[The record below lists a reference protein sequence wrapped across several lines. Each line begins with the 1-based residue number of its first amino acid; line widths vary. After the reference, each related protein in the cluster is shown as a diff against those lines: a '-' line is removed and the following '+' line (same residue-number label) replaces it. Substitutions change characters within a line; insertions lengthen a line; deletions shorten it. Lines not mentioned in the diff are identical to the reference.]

1 MEKVGHKLRN
11 LRKERGYS
19 LENVEDE
26 LRISPPTLSRIEND
40 YTGTKWTTINQLCDF
55 YKVPVYELL
64 TPVEKRLIIKEEL
77 LEKLLERILEK
88 IFEKFYEDKLRFYLE
103 KLHKELSQIITMIN
117 ESLEK

>member
-40 YTGTKWTTINQLCDF
+40 YKSTKWTTINQLCDF
-55 YKVPVYELL
+55 YNVPVSQLL
-64 TPVEKRLIIKEEL
+64 SPVEKTLIIKEEL
-77 LEKLLERILEK
+77 LEELLKK
-88 IFEKFYEDKLRFYLE
+88 IYEDKLESFFE
-103 KLHKELSQIITMIN
+103 KIREELIYEFSQIVIAIIN
-117 ESLEK
+117 KYLKI